1 MFERSPLD
9 EARFGIRAAWARHI
23 TSATLPDV
31 MRACAGEQIQLL
43 MVRCS
48 AADFATI
55 ASLEDSG
62 FHLMDV
68 LVSYRRALI
77 ELPSIALPDGMSI
90 RSATPADESQIER
103 VARESFA
110 GYVGHYHADPRLDR
124 ASCDAVYS
132 SWAVRSLSRD
142 VAAEVL
148 VIEKNTRIAAFGTLC
163 IDGTEGIGQL
173 FAVSPDFRRQGL
185 YRLLMAETMRRLAR
199 AGLQTMRYS
208 TQITNLPAQNVL
220 TDFGFHL
227 SNSNVTFHKW
237 FD

>member
-9 EARFGIRAAWARHI
+9 EARFGVRTAWARHI

-31 MRACAGEQIQLL
+31 MRACAGEKIQLL
-43 MVRCS
+43 MARCS

-77 ELPSIALPDGMSI
+77 ELPSIAVPDGMSI
-90 RSATPADESQIER
+90 RSATPADESQIEQ

-110 GYVGHYHADPRLDR
+110 GYQGHYHADPRLDR
-124 ASCDAVYS
+124 AACDAVYS

-142 VAAEVL
+142 VAAQVL
-148 VIEKNTRIAAFGTLC
+148 VIEKESQIAGFATLG
-163 IDGTEGIGQL
+163 IEATEGIGQL
-173 FAVSPDFRRQGL
+173 FGVSPDFRRHGL
-185 YRLLMAETMRRLAR
+185 YRLLIAGSMHWFAR

-220 TDFGFHL
+220 IDFGFHL
-227 SNSNVTFHKW
+227 FNSNVTFHKW